1 MDEWQLR
8 AATAEDLPALA
19 DLYLRVRAAA
29 IPAMP
34 PGIHTDDEVRGWV
47 GGWDLGSWDVWL
59 AETPQGVAVGYAVVA
74 GDWLHSLYVAP
85 EAAGHGVGS
94 ALLDVAKSLRP
105 GGFCLWVFESNT
117 PARSFYAHR
126 GMVELERTDGS
137 TNEEKAPDLR
147 MAWPGAD
154 PVAFFRDL
162 IDDVDAQLGDLL
174 ARRAALTRVVQ
185 VHKPDTTR
193 DPEREREIARAMAE
207 RAPEL
212 GEERLARIVDAIISQ
227 SLDAVPDAVPDA

>member
-47 GGWDLGSWDVWL
+47 GGWNLEDWDVWL
-59 AETPQGVAVGYAVVA
+59 AEAPSGEPLGYAVVA
-74 GDWLHSLYVAP
+74 ADWLHSLYVAP
-85 EAAGHGVGS
+85 ETAGRGVGG
-94 ALLDVAKSLRP
+94 ALLDLVKSLRP
-105 GGFCLWVFESNT
+105 NGFCLWVFVSNT
-117 PARSFYAHR
+117 PARTFYDHR
-126 GMVELERTDGS
+126 GLVELERTDGS
-137 TNEEKAPDLR
+137 TNEEKSPDLKL
-147 MAWPGAD
+147 AWPGAD

-174 ARRAALTRVVQ
+174 ARRVALTRVVQ
-185 VHKPDTTR
+185 AHKPDPTR
-193 DPEREREIARAMAE
+193 DLDRERAIARAMAKH
-207 RAPEL
+207 APEL
-212 GEERLARIVDAIISQ
+212 GEERLGRIVEVIIEE
-227 SLDAVPDAVPDA
+227 SLDAAGER

>member
-47 GGWDLGSWDVWL
+47 GGWDLGQWDVWL
-59 AETPQGVAVGYAVVA
+59 AETPSGEPLGYAVVA
-74 GDWLHSLYVAP
+74 ADWLHSLYVAP
-85 EAAGHGVGS
+85 EAAGRGVGG
-94 ALLDVAKSLRP
+94 ALLDLVKSLRP
-105 GGFCLWVFESNT
+105 NGFCLWVFESNT
-117 PARSFYAHR
+117 PARSFYDHR
-126 GMVELERTDGS
+126 GLVELERTDGS
-137 TNEEKAPDLR
+137 TNEEKSPDLK

-154 PVAFFRDL
+154 PVAFFRGL

-174 ARRAALTRVVQ
+174 ARRVALTRVVQ
-185 VHKPDTTR
+185 AHKPDPAR
-193 DPEREREIARAMAE
+193 DPSASARS
-207 RAPEL
+207 RAPWPSAPPSW
-212 GEERLARIVDAIISQ
+212 GRSGSVGSCAVIIEE
-227 SLDAVPDAVPDA
+227 SLDAAGER